1 MVWPYLVAGGVAEH
15 ILGLFPNMEHTYIG
29 IPMQIIAKRT
39 IRLFWERHPQAESPF
54 RLWFA
59 QVSRASWA
67 GPADIRAM
75 FGSADFIADNRV
87 IFNIG
92 GNKYR
97 LVAHVSYAYSRV
109 LIKFVGTD
117 AEYDAIKPES
127 V

>member
-1 MVWPYLVAGGVAEH
+1 
-15 ILGLFPNMEHTYIG
+15 
-29 IPMQIIAKRT
+29 MQIIAKRT
-39 IRLFWERHPQAESPF
+39 IRLFWERHPQAESPL

-97 LVAHVSYAYSRV
+97 LVAHISYAYSRV
-109 LIKFVGTD
+109 LIKFVGTH